1 VVSLSGS
8 VGTVIPITHKSSRT
22 RLIRV
27 LGYILLSVSLAACA
41 SKADKLMEAGRW
53 EEAAAAYQEAL
64 KDDSFNPALQTKL
77 TAARGRVAA
86 IHAERGRAMLKARN
100 TAGAIEAL
108 KLSLFFDP
116 TNPDYHAMFAE
127 ATRYKEAEDNLSAGQ
142 KFLKAGRL
150 EEAAESFEQALAR
163 DPDLKAAQDG
173 LIQVAERQRAGRN
186 VIFTR
191 AAQQPITLRFQNA
204 RTKEVFES
212 LARAGGINFMFDKDL
227 KDDPVT
233 VFLKDGTF
241 EEALNLIM
249 TTQNLFMRRV
259 GPDTMLIIPKTKQ
272 KLDQYQDLIIRT
284 FYLSNGKAK
293 DLVNLLRTMLES
305 KRVYVN
311 EELNAI
317 VIRDTPDKVR
327 LAERII
333 NANDRKPGEVL
344 FEIEVLE
351 VDKTKSDKF
360 GVNIAKQAGAA
371 VVPPGQTSP
380 TFPGANPVLFNW
392 EQLTSLNPT
401 SYLFLLPTS
410 VLLDFLRSQS
420 DAKTLANPK
429 IRVVNNK
436 QAKINIGDKVPILL
450 STTNTIPGTG
460 AGTVPTQS
468 TITSIEFKDVG
479 VKLTVEPT
487 IHLNSQVTLKLQL
500 EVTRLGDQ
508 ITLQQSPLVQQFK
521 FGTRT
526 AETVLTLK
534 DGESV
539 VIGGLLQDEER
550 TTVSKVPG
558 FGDIPA
564 LGWLFKSTTKDV
576 VRTDVILTI
585 TPRIIRGLEMPG
597 ADEQSFWS
605 GTEETYSLKP
615 LFDAGQGAAVS
626 GLPPISAVPPPP
638 PAQSF
643 GVPTPPGTFPSSAPP
658 GPGGAAPLGPGGAA
672 PPGPSGTALPGP
684 PLRNTML
691 AVRPPDGT
699 VAVGQETRVDFIVSD
714 ADALVESTFTITYD
728 PKVLEFRQALEGE
741 FLKREG
747 TATMTVKANPATG
760 TAVLQLKRAPG
771 DRGVTGGGVLASVAF
786 LGKAQGVS
794 PVGVQAPQLLTAS
807 RGMVPVVGG
816 QGVMRVR

>member
-1 VVSLSGS
+1 V
-8 VGTVIPITHKSSRT
+8 VIPISHKNLGM

-27 LGYILLSVSLAACA
+27 LGYILLSVSLSACA

-64 KDDSFNPALQTKL
+64 KDDSFNPALQAKL
-77 TAARGRVAA
+77 TTARARVAA
-86 IHAERGRAMLKARN
+86 IHAERGRAMLKERN

-127 ATRYKEAEDNLSAGQ
+127 ALRYKEAEDNLSGGQ

-186 VIFTR
+186 LIFTK

-233 VFLKDGTF
+233 VFLKDSTF

-284 FYLSNGKAK
+284 FYVSNGKAK

-311 EELNAI
+311 EEMNAI

-360 GVNIAKQAGAA
+360 GVNLAKQAGAA
-371 VVPPGQTSP
+371 VVPPGQQSP
-380 TFPGANPVLFNW
+380 TSFPGANPVLFNW
-392 EQLTSLNPT
+392 EQLRSLNPT

-450 STTNTIPGTG
+450 STTNTIPGTQP
-460 AGTVPTQS
+460 GTIPTQS

-508 ITLQQSPLVQQFK
+508 VTLQQSPLVQQFK

-539 VIGGLLQDEER
+539 VIGGLLQDEDR

-558 FGDIPA
+558 FGDIPV
-564 LGWLFKSTTKDV
+564 LGWLFKSTTRDV

-585 TPRIIRGLEMPG
+585 TPRIVRGLEMPG

-615 LFDAGQGAAVS
+615 LFDAGQGAAVL
-626 GLPPISAVPPPP
+626 GLPPVSALPPSA
-638 PAQSF
+638 PAQSS
-643 GVPTPPGTFPSSAPP
+643 GVPSISGPVPSSAPSAP
-658 GPGGAAPLGPGGAA
+658 SAGAP
-672 PPGPSGTALPGP
+672 PGP
-684 PLRNTML
+684 PLRSTML

-699 VAVGQETRVDFIVSD
+699 VAVGQETRVDFLVTD

-747 TATMTVKANPATG
+747 TATMTVNANPATG

-771 DRGVTGGGVLASVAF
+771 DKGVTGGGVLASVAF

-794 PVGVQAPQLLTAS
+794 PVGVQAAQLVTAS
-807 RGMVPVVGG
+807 QGVLPVGGG
-816 QGVMRVR
+816 QGIMRVR

>member
-1 VVSLSGS
+1 M
-8 VGTVIPITHKSSRT
+8 VIPISHKNLGM

-27 LGYILLSVSLAACA
+27 LGYILLSVSLSACA

-64 KDDSFNPALQTKL
+64 KDDSFNPALQAKL
-77 TAARGRVAA
+77 TTARGRVAA
-86 IHAERGRAMLKARN
+86 IHAERGRAMLKERN

-116 TNPDYHAMFAE
+116 INPDYHAMFAE
-127 ATRYKEAEDNLSAGQ
+127 ALRYKEAEDNLSAGQ

-173 LIQVAERQRAGRN
+173 LVQVAERQRAGRN
-186 VIFTR
+186 LIFTK

-233 VFLKDGTF
+233 VFLKDSTF

-284 FYLSNGKAK
+284 FYVSNGKAK

-311 EELNAI
+311 EEMNAI

-360 GVNIAKQAGAA
+360 GVNLAKQAGAA
-371 VVPPGQTSP
+371 VVPPGQQSP
-380 TFPGANPVLFNW
+380 TSFPGANPVLFNW
-392 EQLTSLNPT
+392 EQLRSLNPT

-450 STTNTIPGTG
+450 STTNTIPGTQP
-460 AGTVPTQS
+460 GTIPTQS

-508 ITLQQSPLVQQFK
+508 VTLQQSPLVQQFK

-539 VIGGLLQDEER
+539 VIGGLLQDEDR

-558 FGDIPA
+558 FGDIPV
-564 LGWLFKSTTKDV
+564 LGWLFKSTTRDV

-585 TPRIIRGLEMPG
+585 TPRIVRGLEMPG

-615 LFDAGQGAAVS
+615 LFDAGQGAAVL
-626 GLPPISAVPPPP
+626 GLPPVSALPPSA
-638 PAQSF
+638 PAQSS
-643 GVPTPPGTFPSSAPP
+643 GVPSISGPVTSSAPSAP
-658 GPGGAAPLGPGGAA
+658 SAGAP
-672 PPGPSGTALPGP
+672 PGP
-684 PLRNTML
+684 PLRSTML

-699 VAVGQETRVDFIVSD
+699 VAVGQETRVDFLVSD

-747 TATMTVKANPATG
+747 TATMTVNANPATG

-771 DRGVTGGGVLASVAF
+771 DKGVTGGGVLASVAF

-794 PVGVQAPQLLTAS
+794 PVGVQAAQLVTAS
-807 RGMVPVVGG
+807 QGVLPVGGG
-816 QGVMRVR
+816 QGIMRVR

>member
-1 VVSLSGS
+1 M
-8 VGTVIPITHKSSRT
+8 

-64 KDDSFNPALQTKL
+64 KDDSFNPALQAKL
-77 TAARGRVAA
+77 TTARGRVAA
-86 IHAERGRAMLKARN
+86 IHAERGRAMLKERN
-100 TAGAIEAL
+100 IAGAIEAL

-116 TNPDYHAMFAE
+116 TNAEYHAMFAE
-127 ATRYKEAEDNLSAGQ
+127 ALRYKESEDNLSAGQ

-173 LIQVAERQRAGRN
+173 LVQVAERQRAGRN

-233 VFLKDGTF
+233 VFLKDSTF
-241 EEALNLIM
+241 EEALNLVM
-249 TTQNLFMRRV
+249 TTQGLFMRRV

-351 VDKTKSDKF
+351 VDKTKSDRF

-371 VVPPGQTSP
+371 VVPPGQQSP
-380 TFPGANPVLFNW
+380 TSFPGANPVLFNW
-392 EQLTSLNPT
+392 EQLRSLNPT

-450 STTNTIPGTG
+450 STTNTIPGT
-460 AGTVPTQS
+460 ATGTVPTQS

-479 VKLTVEPT
+479 VKLTVEPA

-508 ITLQQSPLVQQFK
+508 VTLQANPLIQQFR

-558 FGDIPA
+558 FGDIPV
-564 LGWLFKSTTKDV
+564 LGWLFKTTTKDV

-585 TPRIIRGLEMPG
+585 TPRIVRGLEMPG
-597 ADEQSFWS
+597 VDEQSFWS

-615 LFDAGQGAAVS
+615 LFDAGRGPDIPS
-626 GLPPISAVPPPP
+626 LPPVSALPPSA

-643 GVPTPPGTFPSSAPP
+643 VPPTSGAVASSTPGAP
-658 GPGGAAPLGPGGAA
+658 AP
-672 PPGPSGTALPGP
+672 PGP
-684 PLRNTML
+684 PLRSTML
-691 AVRPPDGT
+691 AVRPPEGM
-699 VAVGQETRVDFIVSD
+699 VGVGQETRVDFLVTD

-728 PKVLEFRQALEGE
+728 PNVLEFRQVLEGE

-747 TATMTVKANPATG
+747 TTTMTVSANPAAG
-760 TAVLQLKRAPG
+760 TAVVQLKRAPG
-771 DRGVTGGGVLASVAF
+771 EKGVTGGGVLASVAF

-794 PVGVQAPQLLTAS
+794 PVGVQAPRLVTAS
-807 RGMVPVVGG
+807 QGVLPVVGG

>member
-1 VVSLSGS
+1 M
-8 VGTVIPITHKSSRT
+8 VIPISHKNLGM

-27 LGYILLSVSLAACA
+27 LGYILLSVSLSACA

-64 KDDSFNPALQTKL
+64 KDDSFNPALQAKL
-77 TAARGRVAA
+77 TTARARVAA
-86 IHAERGRAMLKARN
+86 IHAERGRAMLKERN

-127 ATRYKEAEDNLSAGQ
+127 ALRYKEAEDNLSAGQ

-186 VIFTR
+186 LIFTK

-233 VFLKDGTF
+233 VFLKDSTF

-284 FYLSNGKAK
+284 FYVSNGKAK

-311 EELNAI
+311 EEMNAI

-360 GVNIAKQAGAA
+360 GVNLAKQAGAA
-371 VVPPGQTSP
+371 VVPPGQQSP
-380 TFPGANPVLFNW
+380 TSFPGANPVLFNW
-392 EQLTSLNPT
+392 EQLRSLNPT

-450 STTNTIPGTG
+450 STTNTIPGTQP
-460 AGTVPTQS
+460 GTIPTQS

-508 ITLQQSPLVQQFK
+508 VTLQQSPLVQQFK

-539 VIGGLLQDEER
+539 VIGGLLQDEDR

-558 FGDIPA
+558 FGDIPV
-564 LGWLFKSTTKDV
+564 LGWLFKSTTRDV

-585 TPRIIRGLEMPG
+585 TPRIVRGLEMPG

-615 LFDAGQGAAVS
+615 LFDAGQGAAVL
-626 GLPPISAVPPPP
+626 GLPPVSALPPSG
-638 PAQSF
+638 PAQSS
-643 GVPTPPGTFPSSAPP
+643 GVPAISGPVTSAPNA
-658 GPGGAAPLGPGGAA
+658 GPP
-672 PPGPSGTALPGP
+672 PGP
-684 PLRNTML
+684 PLRSTML

-699 VAVGQETRVDFIVSD
+699 VAVGQETRVDFLVTD

-747 TATMTVKANPATG
+747 TATMTVNANPATG

-771 DRGVTGGGVLASVAF
+771 DKGVTGGGVLASVAF

-794 PVGVQAPQLLTAS
+794 PVGVQAAQLVTAS
-807 RGMVPVVGG
+807 QGVLPVGGG
-816 QGVMRVR
+816 QGIMRVR

>member
-1 VVSLSGS
+1 M
-8 VGTVIPITHKSSRT
+8 VIPISHKNLGM

-27 LGYILLSVSLAACA
+27 LGYILLSVSLSACA

-64 KDDSFNPALQTKL
+64 KDDSFNPALQAKL
-77 TAARGRVAA
+77 TTARARVAA
-86 IHAERGRAMLKARN
+86 IHAERGRAMLKERN

-116 TNPDYHAMFAE
+116 INPDYHAMFAE
-127 ATRYKEAEDNLSAGQ
+127 ALRYKEAEDNLSAGQ

-173 LIQVAERQRAGRN
+173 LVQVAERQRAGRN
-186 VIFTR
+186 LIFTK

-233 VFLKDGTF
+233 VFLKDSTF

-284 FYLSNGKAK
+284 FYVSNGKAK

-311 EELNAI
+311 EEMNAI

-360 GVNIAKQAGAA
+360 GVNLAKQAGAA
-371 VVPPGQTSP
+371 VVPPGQQSP
-380 TFPGANPVLFNW
+380 TSFPGANPVLFNW
-392 EQLTSLNPT
+392 EQLRSLNPT

-450 STTNTIPGTG
+450 STTNTIPGTQP
-460 AGTVPTQS
+460 GTIPTQS

-508 ITLQQSPLVQQFK
+508 VTLQQSPLVQQFK

-539 VIGGLLQDEER
+539 VIGGLLQDEDR

-558 FGDIPA
+558 FGDIPV
-564 LGWLFKSTTKDV
+564 LGWLFKSTTRDV

-585 TPRIIRGLEMPG
+585 TPRIVRGLEMPG

-615 LFDAGQGAAVS
+615 LFDAGQGAAVL
-626 GLPPISAVPPPP
+626 GLPPVSALPPSA
-638 PAQSF
+638 PAQSS
-643 GVPTPPGTFPSSAPP
+643 GVPSISGPVPSSAPSAP
-658 GPGGAAPLGPGGAA
+658 SAGAP
-672 PPGPSGTALPGP
+672 PGP
-684 PLRNTML
+684 PLRSTML

-699 VAVGQETRVDFIVSD
+699 VAVGQETRVDFLVSD

-747 TATMTVKANPATG
+747 TATMTVNANPATG

-771 DRGVTGGGVLASVAF
+771 DKGVTGGGVLASVAF

-794 PVGVQAPQLLTAS
+794 PVGVQAAQLVTAS
-807 RGMVPVVGG
+807 QGVLPVVGG

>member
-1 VVSLSGS
+1 M
-8 VGTVIPITHKSSRT
+8 VIPISHKNLGM

-27 LGYILLSVSLAACA
+27 LGYILLSVSLSACA

-64 KDDSFNPALQTKL
+64 KDDSFNPALQAKL
-77 TAARGRVAA
+77 TTARGRVAA
-86 IHAERGRAMLKARN
+86 IHAERGRAMLKERN

-127 ATRYKEAEDNLSAGQ
+127 ALRYKEAEDNLSGGQ

-186 VIFTR
+186 LIFTK

-233 VFLKDGTF
+233 VFLKDSTF

-284 FYLSNGKAK
+284 FYVSNGKAK

-360 GVNIAKQAGAA
+360 GVNLAKQAGAA
-371 VVPPGQTSP
+371 VVPPGQQSP
-380 TFPGANPVLFNW
+380 TSFPGANPVLFNW
-392 EQLTSLNPT
+392 QQLTSLNPT

-450 STTNTIPGTG
+450 STTNTIPGTA

-539 VIGGLLQDEER
+539 MIGGLLQDEDR

-558 FGDIPA
+558 FGDIPV
-564 LGWLFKSTTKDV
+564 LGWLFKSTTRDV

-585 TPRIIRGLEMPG
+585 TPRIVRGLEMPG

-615 LFDAGQGAAVS
+615 LFDAGQGAAVL
-626 GLPPISAVPPPP
+626 GLPPVSALPPSG
-638 PAQSF
+638 PAQSS
-643 GVPTPPGTFPSSAPP
+643 GVPAISGPVTSAPNA
-658 GPGGAAPLGPGGAA
+658 GPP
-672 PPGPSGTALPGP
+672 PGP
-684 PLRNTML
+684 PLRSTML

-699 VAVGQETRVDFIVSD
+699 VAVGQETRVDFLVTD

-747 TATMTVKANPATG
+747 TATMTVNANPVAG

-771 DRGVTGGGVLASVAF
+771 DKGVTGGGVLASVAF
-786 LGKAQGVS
+786 VGKAQGVS
-794 PVGVQAPQLLTAS
+794 PVGVQAPRLVTAS
-807 RGMVPVVGG
+807 QGVLPVVGG

>member
-1 VVSLSGS
+1 V
-8 VGTVIPITHKSSRT
+8 VIPISHKNLGM

-27 LGYILLSVSLAACA
+27 LGYILLSVSLSACA

-64 KDDSFNPALQTKL
+64 KDDSFNPALQAKL
-77 TAARGRVAA
+77 TTARARVAA
-86 IHAERGRAMLKARN
+86 IHAERGRAMLKERN

-116 TNPDYHAMFAE
+116 INPDYHAMFAE
-127 ATRYKEAEDNLSAGQ
+127 ALRYKEAEDNLSAGQ

-173 LIQVAERQRAGRN
+173 LVQVAERQRAGRN
-186 VIFTR
+186 LIFTK

-233 VFLKDGTF
+233 VFLKDSTF

-284 FYLSNGKAK
+284 FYVSNGKAK

-311 EELNAI
+311 EEMNAI

-360 GVNIAKQAGAA
+360 GVNLAKQAGAA
-371 VVPPGQTSP
+371 VVPPGQQSP
-380 TFPGANPVLFNW
+380 TSFPGANPVLFNW
-392 EQLTSLNPT
+392 EQLRSLNPT

-450 STTNTIPGTG
+450 STTNTIPGTQP
-460 AGTVPTQS
+460 GTIPTQS

-508 ITLQQSPLVQQFK
+508 VTLQQSPLVQQFK

-539 VIGGLLQDEER
+539 VIGGLLQDEDR

-558 FGDIPA
+558 FGDIPV
-564 LGWLFKSTTKDV
+564 LGWLFKSTTRDV

-585 TPRIIRGLEMPG
+585 TPRIVRGLEMPG

-615 LFDAGQGAAVS
+615 LFDAGQGAAVL
-626 GLPPISAVPPPP
+626 GLPPVSALPPSA
-638 PAQSF
+638 PAQSS
-643 GVPTPPGTFPSSAPP
+643 GVPSISGPVPSSAPSAP
-658 GPGGAAPLGPGGAA
+658 SAGAP
-672 PPGPSGTALPGP
+672 PGP
-684 PLRNTML
+684 PLRSTML

-699 VAVGQETRVDFIVSD
+699 VAVGQETRVDFLVSD

-747 TATMTVKANPATG
+747 TATMTVNANPATG

-771 DRGVTGGGVLASVAF
+771 DKGVTGGGVLASVAF

-794 PVGVQAPQLLTAS
+794 PVGVQAAQLVTAS
-807 RGMVPVVGG
+807 QGVLPVVGG

>member
-1 VVSLSGS
+1 V
-8 VGTVIPITHKSSRT
+8 VIPISHKNLGM

-27 LGYILLSVSLAACA
+27 LGYILLSVSLSACA

-64 KDDSFNPALQTKL
+64 KDDSFNPALQAKL
-77 TAARGRVAA
+77 TTARARVAA
-86 IHAERGRAMLKARN
+86 IHAERGRAMLKERN

-116 TNPDYHAMFAE
+116 INPDYHAMFAE
-127 ATRYKEAEDNLSAGQ
+127 ALRYKEAEDNLSAGQ

-173 LIQVAERQRAGRN
+173 LVQVAERQRAGRN
-186 VIFTR
+186 LIFTK

-233 VFLKDGTF
+233 VFLKDSTF

-284 FYLSNGKAK
+284 FYVSNGKAK

-311 EELNAI
+311 EEMNAI

-360 GVNIAKQAGAA
+360 GVNLAKQAGAA
-371 VVPPGQTSP
+371 VVPPGQQSP
-380 TFPGANPVLFNW
+380 TSFPGANPVLFNW
-392 EQLTSLNPT
+392 EQLRSLNPT

-420 DAKTLANPK
+420 DAKTLANPN

-450 STTNTIPGTG
+450 STTNTIPGTQP
-460 AGTVPTQS
+460 GTIPTQS

-508 ITLQQSPLVQQFK
+508 VTLQQSPLVQQFK

-539 VIGGLLQDEER
+539 VIGGLLQDEDR

-558 FGDIPA
+558 FGDIPV
-564 LGWLFKSTTKDV
+564 LGWLFKSTTRDV

-585 TPRIIRGLEMPG
+585 TPRIVRGLEMPG

-615 LFDAGQGAAVS
+615 LFDAGQGAAVL
-626 GLPPISAVPPPP
+626 GLPPVSALPPSA
-638 PAQSF
+638 PAQSS
-643 GVPTPPGTFPSSAPP
+643 GVPSISGPVPSSAPSAP
-658 GPGGAAPLGPGGAA
+658 SAGAP
-672 PPGPSGTALPGP
+672 PGP
-684 PLRNTML
+684 PLRSTML

-699 VAVGQETRVDFIVSD
+699 VAVGQETRVDFLVSD

-747 TATMTVKANPATG
+747 TATMTVNANPATG

-771 DRGVTGGGVLASVAF
+771 DKGVTGGGVLASVAF

-794 PVGVQAPQLLTAS
+794 PVGVQAAQLVTAS
-807 RGMVPVVGG
+807 QGVLPVVGG